1 MTNENPLLLTD
12 YKLYFRGYNL
22 HISDVIKKHIFEN
35 ITKSQLAKDSEYYE
49 AEKVKAFEAGR
60 KEVVEC
66 VEDNSYESNS
76 YWHSLLFPK
85 LLLDKEKWQALKA
98 DIEGGK

>member
-49 AEKVKAFEAGR
+49 AEKVKAFEAGI
-60 KEVVEC
+60 KEVAEFV
-66 VEDNSYESNS
+66 ESNI
-76 YWHSLLFPK
+76 PK
-85 LLLDKEKWQALKA
+85 TLANYVGFWQLWQAQLKEWGIKA
-98 DIEGGK
+98 DEGGK